1 MEESDE
7 DIQDK
12 LDNELYIIEEED
24 EEEERRKQEEVIQ
37 DAKPKV
43 NKTADMKLYMRKYMS
58 DYNYTRKLTVDYC
71 EICDAYISY
80 ANKYKHKETKM
91 HKYLQGQKEGYTECE
106 YCDMKVLNRNK
117 EKHEMWSVHIM
128 NVERSNKKDTG
139 DNVDTGEIKRADID
153 KHVLEIKKKSEMLYP
168 QLLKM
173 KEALAVIYT

>member
-12 LDNELYIIEEED
+12 LDNELYIIEEE
-24 EEEERRKQEEVIQ
+24 EEEERKKLEEEEV
-37 DAKPKV
+37 KPKV
-43 NKTADMKLYMRKYMS
+43 NKTSDMKLYMRKYMS
-58 DYNYTRKLTVDYC
+58 EYNYTRKLTVDYC

-117 EKHEMWSVHIM
+117 EKHKMWSVHIM

-139 DNVDTGEIKRADID
+139 DTGEINRANID